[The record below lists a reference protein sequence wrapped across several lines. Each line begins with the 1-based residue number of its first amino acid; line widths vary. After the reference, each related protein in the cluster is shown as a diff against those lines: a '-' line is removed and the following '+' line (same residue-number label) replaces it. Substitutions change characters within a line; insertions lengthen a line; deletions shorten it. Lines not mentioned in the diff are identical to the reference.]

1 MIVYTAQLLS
11 SQAEPFELQ
20 EVLTVQTNFDK
31 LEEWVKDYFGINPN
45 KEYANPA
52 EYLGFTKI
60 KYSEF
65 EDPLYGYLS
74 FKETINNEKNL
85 IDKVYVYCLTLDD
98 YI

>member
-60 KYSEF
+60 EYSEG
-65 EDPLYGYLS
+65 EDYLYGYFL
-74 FKETINNEKNL
+74 FKETIMNDKNL
-85 IDKVYVYCLTLDD
+85 IDKVYVYKLKLDED
-98 YI
+98 I

>member
-11 SQAEPFELQ
+11 SKAEPFELQ

-45 KEYANPA
+45 KEYADPA

-74 FKETINNEKNL
+74 FKETINNEKILL
-85 IDKVYVYCLTLDD
+85 IKFMFIV
-98 YI
+98 

>member
-1 MIVYTAQLLS
+1 MIVYTAQHLS

-20 EVLTVQTNFDK
+20 EVLIVQTNFDK

-45 KEYANPA
+45 KEYTNPA

-60 KYSEF
+60 EYSEF
-65 EDPLYGYLS
+65 EDSLYGYFS
-74 FKETINNEKNL
+74 FKETIMNEKNL

>member
-11 SQAEPFELQ
+11 SKAEPFELQ

-45 KEYANPA
+45 KEYTNPA

-60 KYSEF
+60 EYSEY
-65 EDPLYGYLS
+65 EDNLYGY
-74 FKETINNEKNL
+74 FEFRETVMNDNKL
-85 IDKVYVYCLTLDD
+85 IDKVYVYQLELDEK
-98 YI
+98 I

>member
-11 SQAEPFELQ
+11 SQSEPFELQ

-60 KYSEF
+60 EYSEYL
-65 EDPLYGYLS
+65 DSLYGYFS
-74 FKETINNEKNL
+74 FKETIMNEKDL

>member
-11 SQAEPFELQ
+11 SQSEPFELQ

-45 KEYANPA
+45 KEYTNPA

-60 KYSEF
+60 EYSEYL
-65 EDPLYGYLS
+65 DSLYGYFS
-74 FKETINNEKNL
+74 FKETIMNEKDL